1 MKYKLLKLLY
11 LTFLSQICFA
21 QVSDNFSDG
30 DFTTNPSWL
39 GDTDLFI
46 VEDQVLRLNAPKAGT
61 SQLVLPSESSDSTI
75 WEFYFLM
82 DFSPSGSNQLQ
93 IWLNA
98 DQANLNQ
105 ANGYYVEI
113 GESGDTDHLSFYKK
127 ADGQTTKLWEGPEST
142 LGTEP
147 ALARIR
153 VERFPNG
160 TWNFYSNYSASGD
173 VSLEGS
179 ITDLSFLSSCSSFF
193 GFHCSYTATR
203 ADKFYFDDITIQS
216 FLSDMEGPELLSVT
230 ALNEFELELKFSE
243 LLDLNNVDLLDAIRL
258 EPGSIAPVSVA
269 VDAEDQKNLQVLFE
283 SPFNGIDD
291 YSIVFV
297 DLIDLCGN
305 KNSANFSFSLEGISQ
320 ASYGELLINEIFS
333 DISPSLGVIP
343 SVEWIEIYNNST
355 LSFQLNQYQL
365 QADPNPSLFPEYLLE
380 AGSFAIICSEEDVAA
395 LSPFGNVIGLADFP
409 NLKDDGEAVKLLNK
423 NFKLVHGYEYS
434 KKLFPSNKSDGGWS
448 LERIDANDPCIE
460 EDNWAASVDLRGG
473 TPGTVN
479 SVSNDNSIDR
489 SFNALYAS
497 YISENEIQ
505 LNFSKALGASFLAD
519 WDIDIEPSLAI
530 DAFNIDENDAAKLQ
544 VIFGEEME
552 EGVVY
557 QMQFNSD
564 IFDCDGNAVSIN
576 DTIQFGIPQ
585 EVIPFDIV
593 INEILYHPATGGVDF
608 VELYNRSNKI
618 IAINDLQLANLDP
631 FNPKIENIESERLFL
646 PNDYLMMSEFPPD
659 IKERYNVKNED
670 AIFVFDL
677 PSFPTETGNVSLL
690 KNQLVGTT
698 VIDSFNYHDDLH
710 YQLLDKTQGISL
722 ERINFDELSND
733 ANWHSAASLA
743 GNATPGYKNSQFN
756 NDRIAT
762 NEFIK
767 LNSKSFSPDGDGF
780 EDFLLVEYELEKP
793 GYTGTLTIYDAVGRK
808 IKTIVN
814 NELLGLTGTI
824 KWDGITNDGNLSKM
838 GIYIVVFSVFHADG
852 NVKRAKQSCYLAK
865 ILD

>member
-11 LTFLSQICFA
+11 LTLLSQICFA

-30 DFTTNPSWL
+30 DFTANPTWQ
-39 GDTDLFI
+39 GDTDQFI
-46 VEDQVLRLNAPKAGT
+46 VEDQVLRLNAPEAG
-61 SQLVLPSESSDSTI
+61 SSRLVLASESSDSTV
-75 WEFYFLM
+75 WDFYFLM

-98 DQANLNQ
+98 DQIDLDQ
-105 ANGYYVEI
+105 ANGYYLEI

-127 ADGQTTKLWEGPEST
+127 DDGQTTKLWEGPEST

-147 ALARIR
+147 SQARIR

-160 TWNFYSNYSASGD
+160 TWNFYSNYTASGP
-173 VSLEGS
+173 VALEGS
-179 ITDLSFLSSCSSFF
+179 IIDQSFLSSCASFF

-203 ADKFYFDDITIQS
+203 ADKFYFDDVSIQS
-216 FLSDMEGPELLSVT
+216 FLNDIEGPELLSVS

-243 LLDLNNVDLLDAIRL
+243 VMDFSNVNLLDALRL
-258 EPGSIAPVSVA
+258 EPGSIAPISVA
-269 VDAEDQKNLQVLFE
+269 IDAEDQKNLQVLFD
-283 SPFNGIDD
+283 SPFNGIDE
-291 YSIVFV
+291 YSIEYIE
-297 DLIDLCGN
+297 LPDLCGN
-305 KNSANFSFSLEGISQ
+305 KRTDNFSFKLEGISQ
-320 ASYGELLINEIFS
+320 ASYGEILINEIFS
-333 DISPSLGVIP
+333 DVSPSIGVIP
-343 SVEWIEIYNNST
+343 AVEWIEIYNNSS
-355 LSFQLNQYQL
+355 LSFQLNQYLL
-365 QADPNPSLFPEYLLE
+365 QADPNPSPFPTYLLE

-395 LSPFGNVIGLADFP
+395 LSPFGNVIGLSDFP
-409 NLKDDGEAVKLLNK
+409 NLKDDGEAVKLFNK
-423 NFKLVHGYEYS
+423 NFGLVHAYEYS

-448 LERIDANDPCIE
+448 LERIDANDPCVE
-460 EDNWAASVDLRGG
+460 VDNWAASIDLRGG
-473 TPGTVN
+473 TPGIVN
-479 SVSNDNSIDR
+479 SVSNDNSLAR
-489 SFNALYAS
+489 SFQALYAS

-505 LNFSKALGASFLAD
+505 LNFSKALGASFLGD
-519 WDIDIEPSLAI
+519 LNISMNPSLSI
-530 DAFNIDENDAAKLQ
+530 DALNLDENDAAKLQ
-544 VIFGEEME
+544 VIFSEAME

-557 QMQFNSD
+557 EVQFNSA
-564 IFDCDGNAVSIN
+564 IFDCAGNAISIN
-576 DTIQFGIPQ
+576 DTLKFGKPQ
-585 EVIPFDIV
+585 EVLPFDIV
-593 INEILYHPATGGVDF
+593 INEILYHPSTGGVDF
-608 VELYNRSNKI
+608 VELYNRSDKI
-618 IAINDLQLANLDP
+618 IALNDLQLANLDP
-631 FNPKIENIESERLFL
+631 FNPKIENIESERLLL
-646 PNDYLMMSEFPPD
+646 PNDYLLMSEFPPD
-659 IKERYNVKNED
+659 IKERYDVKDED
-670 AIFVFDL
+670 AIFAFDL
-677 PSFPTETGNVSLL
+677 PSFPTVSGNVSLL

-722 ERINFDELSND
+722 ERINFEVLSND

-793 GYTGTLTIYDAVGRK
+793 GYTGTLTIYDAEGRK

-824 KWDGITNDGNLSKM
+824 KWDGITNDGNSSKM
-838 GIYIVVFSVFHADG
+838 GIYIVVFSVFHTDG
-852 NVKRAKQSCYLAK
+852 DVKRAKQSCYLAK